1 MVKEEGGDLDEEEWL
16 KRKDHPL
23 SPADWIVFLGGE
35 ISNCRKR
42 SLTCVAMILAVML
55 ACLSG
60 TITLLGRGVL
70 ELIASY
76 ILAAFV
82 IVLSAVLFLHGR
94 HVTNEIRPLS
104 EIRED
109 IICGKLKNYEDI
121 LKQCEDAGIF
131 KCHRPK
137 SRGLTTVSKMKRS
150 IKNLISKILG
160 FIGGGIKII
169 TIVGVM
175 GILHASFFL

>member
-1 MVKEEGGDLDEEEWL
+1 MKEEEKDLDKEGGL

-23 SPADWIVFLGGE
+23 SPADWIVFLGGV
-35 ISNCRKR
+35 ISNCRTR
-42 SLTCVAMILAVML
+42 SLTSVAMILAVML

-82 IVLSAVLFLHGR
+82 IILSVVLFLHWR
-94 HVTNEIRPLS
+94 HVTKEIRPLS

-131 KCHRPK
+131 KCEK
-137 SRGLTTVSKMKRS
+137 D
-150 IKNLISKILG
+150 
-160 FIGGGIKII
+160 
-169 TIVGVM
+169 
-175 GILHASFFL
+175 